1 MILCFLKRFEPPRNL
16 AMLAGPVETLE
27 GVFRGVASEEGE
39 PKKHEPV
46 KKNTL
51 LKSKEGEV
59 VGMFV
64 SFLLLNDFLIN

>member
-1 MILCFLKRFEPPRNL
+1 
-16 AMLAGPVETLE
+16 MLAGPVETLE
-27 GVFRGVASEEGE
+27 GGFWGVASREGE
-39 PKKHEPV
+39 PKKHEPA

-64 SFLLLNDFLIN
+64 CFLLLNVFLVN